1 MIGLQYAR
9 IVGAR
14 VARPAVAVHLK
25 AMDDAAAS
33 SSEDRRPIEMRT
45 APDGT
50 LTYLVDVPPE
60 SLPPVRLRDLS
71 AAWDAARAGAI
82 AERWGPPRLFRFQRR
97 QGEPTDLALADQDA
111 CCWAEAVDRTL
122 GMRTP
127 YGMSVC
133 LRLLALVDL
142 LSQARWAAPMVAL
155 ERDGARLQAPL
166 LSAAARLALTPEAR
180 FDQTGF
186 RTEILGHALPA
197 PPPHLHA

>member
-1 MIGLQYAR
+1 
-9 IVGAR
+9 
-14 VARPAVAVHLK
+14 
-25 AMDDAAAS
+25 MDDAQSAD
-33 SSEDRRPIEMRT
+33 ERRRIEIRT

-60 SLPPVRLRDLS
+60 ALPPVRLRDLS
-71 AAWDAARAGAI
+71 AAWDAARSAAI
-82 AERWGPPRLFRFQRR
+82 AEAWGPARLFRFRR
-97 QGEPTDLALADQDA
+97 PHGEPTDLALADPDA
-111 CCWAEAVDRTL
+111 CCWAAAVDRTL

-142 LSQARWAAPMVAL
+142 LAQAKWAAPMMAL
-155 ERDGARLQAPL
+155 ERDGARLQPPL

-186 RTEILGHALPA
+186 RTELLGHALPA
-197 PPPHLHA
+197 PSNTQLHA